1 MKYLRERVL
10 EPILIP
16 LVALIVIAFGAVN
29 LSRLFLA
36 TSHSGRAVLVAT
48 LISVLILAG
57 AIVATTRE
65 HIDRGTLLAAAAVLG
80 VVLGTTGFIA
90 QEADLDHLAHEDDA
104 EDTFTSEITVIAIDI
119 DFPEKQVEAANG
131 GGILVNYV
139 NEGAIFHTWVVEG
152 FEDVLKLETP
162 GGAADRD
169 VIALDPGDYTF
180 YCDVP
185 GHRAAGMEANL
196 TVTQGAAEAGG
207 ETGAETGGE
216 TGGEAEE
223 PAAE

>member
-10 EPILIP
+10 EPMLIP

-36 TSHSGRAVLVAT
+36 TSHSDRAVLVAT

-90 QEADLDHLAHEDDA
+90 QEADLDALDHGDGPGP
-104 EDTFTSEITVIAIDI
+104 TFTSELTVVAVDI
-119 DFPEKQVEAANG
+119 DFPEKQVQTANG

-139 NEGAIFHTWVVEG
+139 NEGDIFHTWVVEG
-152 FEDVLKLETP
+152 LEDALKLETP
-162 GGAADRD
+162 GGATDSG
-169 VIALDPGDYTF
+169 VISLEPGDYTF

-185 GHRAAGMEANL
+185 GHRAAGMEASL
-196 TVTQGAAEAGG
+196 TVTEAAAGG
-207 ETGAETGGE
+207 GGE
-216 TGGEAEE
+216 TGGEAGE
-223 PAAE
+223 PAHG

>member
-57 AIVATTRE
+57 AIVATTRD
-65 HIDRGTLLAAAAVLG
+65 HIDRGTLLASAAVLG

-90 QEADLDHLAHEDDA
+90 QEADLDHLAHEEEGEA
-104 EDTFTSEITVIAIDI
+104 TFTSELTVVAVDI
-119 DFPEKQVEAANG
+119 DFPEKQVETANG

-152 FEDVLKLETP
+152 LEEALKLETP
-162 GGAADRD
+162 GGATDSG
-169 VIALDPGDYTF
+169 VIALDPGEYTF

-185 GHRAAGMEANL
+185 GHRAAGMEASL
-196 TVTQGAAEAGG
+196 TVTQAAAGEGEGTGG
-207 ETGAETGGE
+207 ETGAEG
-216 TGGEAEE
+216 EE
-223 PAAE
+223 PAQG